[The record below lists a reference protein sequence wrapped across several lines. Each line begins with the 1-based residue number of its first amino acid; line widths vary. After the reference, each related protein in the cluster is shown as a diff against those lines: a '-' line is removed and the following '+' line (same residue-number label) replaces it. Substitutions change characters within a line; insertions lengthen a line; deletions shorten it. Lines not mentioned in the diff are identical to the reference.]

1 MLECWSEDIHHRPS
15 FSHLKPTFEHM
26 LLLSASERD
35 QPYIG
40 LLLETE
46 EYVYVPDGVEQ
57 EDDDPNKA
65 FQMPI
70 LTTASTQPTAAS
82 EALSAEPGNVGG
94 IENEEP
100 AVLVVNSVAVGVG
113 NRRGICLSRIAS
125 KKCIE
130 LPLATDT
137 KVLDSEL

>member
-15 FSHLKPTFEHM
+15 FSHLKLKFERM
-26 LLLSASERD
+26 LSASERD

-40 LLLETE
+40 LLLEPN
-46 EYVYVPDGVEQ
+46 EYVYIPDGIEQ

-82 EALSAEPGNVGG
+82 EALSAEPGKVGG

-100 AVLVVNSVAVGVG
+100 AFLVVNSVAVGVG